1 MALAKI
7 PNVPI
12 SIFLPMLMTTAST
25 WAFVS
30 AGAPLCN
37 KDEDQDIHATGKMLG
52 QIDSS
57 VMYVGIAAILCIVE
71 NRQEVEQSSICSYI

>member
-1 MALAKI
+1 VKI

-25 WAFVS
+25 WAFV
-30 AGAPLCN
+30 APIARPCN
-37 KDEDQDIHATGKMLG
+37 KDGDQDIHATGKLLD
-52 QIDSS
+52 QIDCS

-71 NRQEVEQSSICSYI
+71 NRQNVEQSSICSYIYI